1 MNHYKKGYY
10 MNRIKFMLVIL
21 SVILCASFSFQAYH
35 ERESSASE
43 ISDTISRATNSKRNG
58 NPVENNVY
66 AENVTKTDINNF
78 PLYFIPNQGQVDGHV
93 RYYAKASNQTIYFTD
108 ESIVFDLYRYP
119 SSKADR
125 YPDPNS
131 TGEAERLVFSL
142 DFKGAS
148 GTPVIE
154 SVDKKEGN
162 INYFKADDPKKWFTD
177 IPVYAQI
184 IYRDLYPG
192 IDLRIY
198 GNEGMVEY
206 DFVVNR
212 GARVEDIILIYGG
225 VENLRIEKQELVA
238 ATPFGQ
244 IKQRKPL
251 IYQEISGS
259 KIPIEGRFKL
269 LDSSCYGF
277 ETGKYDKNLP
287 LIIDPALVYST
298 YLGGDGSDTAKDI
311 YYDSNYAFVCGYTAS
326 TDFPTV
332 SAYDPSYNTN
342 TDVFV
347 SKFSADGSSLIFST
361 YIGGS
366 AGEYGEGIL
375 GSSGEVWVVGYTE
388 STNFP
393 CVSAYQN
400 TNAGGWD
407 VFASKLNGAGNSLLY
422 STYIGG
428 DGSDFAYD
436 AAWSYGAGTFIY
448 ICGSTSSPSDP
459 YDPIPFPTFSQLVL
473 PYQSTRK
480 GVCDA
485 FVFCFQD
492 AGSISPYYS
501 TLIGGSSTEEAY
513 GIAADSSLRAYIV
526 GTTGGQFG
534 GGDWYPT
541 TPEAYQT
548 TFGGGTFDAF
558 VAKFSIPGDSLY
570 FSTFLG
576 GSGDDA
582 GGGIALDYAANVY
595 VTGTTYSS
603 GFPTTVSAYQSAIG
617 ASGIPDAFISKLN
630 TSGTSL
636 IYSTFFGGSGDD
648 FGYGIAADYFGYA
661 HIIGKTRS
669 RDFEYFPIKNA
680 YQSSK
685 TGLDY
690 DAFVAKIDTTE
701 SGESSL
707 LFSTY
712 FGGSGED
719 CGTRIATDDNFTA
732 DNSSYSY
739 ICGWTE
745 STDFPTQNPFQS
757 NQVGRD
763 AFVAKFC
770 DAEIRGDPTSVDFG
784 AVTVGAT
791 SSWTM
796 ISVYSE
802 GTGALDFGAVT
813 IVGTNPGQFNTQNDG
828 ISGQISTP
836 GLTRTVEVRFQPTNL
851 GTKSA
856 ALRIPNNDPDENPL
870 DIPLTGVG
878 ATAPTVTTT
887 TATGI
892 TQTTAISGGNVTSDG
907 GATVTARGVCWS
919 TSPNPTTADNHTT
932 DGSGTGGFV
941 SNLTGLSP
949 GTQYHY
955 RAYATNQIG
964 TSYGEDLTFTS
975 AAITTPT
982 VTTTTAID
990 VTQTTAT
997 SGGDVTSDGGAAV
1010 TARGVCWSTSSDP
1023 TTADN
1028 HTADG
1033 SGTGGFVSY
1042 LTGLSPGTQYH
1053 YRAYATNQVGTA
1065 YGQDLTFTTTSAT
1078 TATVTTAAVTD
1089 ITQTTAASGGDI
1101 SSDGGATITARGI
1114 CWSTSPGPTTVDS
1127 KTDDGTGTG
1136 SFVSNISGLSSNTKY
1151 YVRAYATNAEGTAY
1165 GNEEIFMT
1173 LYPEHLPIFD
1183 GHDFDGNGSS
1193 DISVF
1198 RPSNGRW
1205 YIKDGGSSA
1214 WGLSADIPVSGD
1226 YNGDGETDIAVWRPS
1241 NGWWYIKGIGG
1252 ASWGITGDIPVPR
1265 NYDGDPA
1272 GVTDIA
1278 VWRPSNGRWYIKGVT
1293 GTVWGTAGDIPV
1305 PADYDGDGT
1314 TDIAVWRPSSGRW
1327 YIKGV
1332 AGTVWGT
1339 AGDIPVPADY
1349 DGDGTTDIAVWRPS
1363 NGRWYIKGVAGTVW
1377 GTAGDIPVPGDYD
1390 GDGVIDIAVWRS
1402 SNGRWYIKGIGGYI
1416 WGMKDDIPLVR

>member
-1 MNHYKKGYY
+1 MNK
-10 MNRIKFMLVIL
+10 IKFMLIIL
-21 SVILCASFSFQAYH
+21 PIFLCAFFSFQDYH
-35 ERESSASE
+35 ERGSSV
-43 ISDTISRATNSKRNG
+43 SDTFGAASRAM
-58 NPVENNVY
+58 NPNRDENPHENNIY
-66 AENVTKTDINNF
+66 AEKATKTDLNKL
-78 PLYFIPNQGQVDGHV
+78 PLYFIPNQGQFDSRVH
-93 RYYAKASNQTIYFTD
+93 YYAKASNQTIYFTD
-108 ESIVFDLYRYP
+108 KSIVFDLYHYL
-119 SSKADR
+119 SSKSDG
-125 YPDPNS
+125 YHDQNS
-131 TGEAERLVFSL
+131 TREAERLVFRL
-142 DFKGAS
+142 EFEGAS
-148 GTPVIE
+148 GTPIIE
-154 SVDKKEGN
+154 GVDKKEGT
-162 INYFKADDPKKWFTD
+162 INYFMVDDPKKWITD
-177 IPVYAQI
+177 IPVYAQV
-184 IYRDLYPG
+184 IYRDIYPG
-192 IDLRIY
+192 IDLRVY
-198 GNEGMVEY
+198 GNEGLAEY
-206 DFVVNR
+206 DLVVNK
-212 GARVEDIILIYGG
+212 GARVEDITLNYSG
-225 VENLRIEKQELVA
+225 VENLRIENQELVA
-238 ATPFGQ
+238 VTPFGQ
-244 IKQRKPL
+244 IKQRAPH
-251 IYQEISGS
+251 IYQKISGR
-259 KIPIEGRFKL
+259 KIPIEGSFKQ
-269 LDSSCYGF
+269 LDTSCYGF
-277 ETGKYDKNLP
+277 NTGKYDKNFP

-311 YYDSNYAFVCGYTAS
+311 YYDSNYAYICGYTAS

-332 SAYDPSYNTN
+332 SAYDSSYNTN

-366 AGEYGEGIL
+366 AGDYGEGIL
-375 GSSGEVWVVGYTE
+375 GSSDEVWVVGYTE

-407 VFASKLNGAGNSLLY
+407 IFASKLNSAGNSLLY

-436 AAWSYGAGTFIY
+436 AAWSSGAGTFIY

-485 FVFCFQD
+485 LVFAFQD
-492 AGSISPYYS
+492 TGSISPYYS

-513 GIAADSSLRAYIV
+513 GIAADSSLRAYII
-526 GTTGGQFG
+526 GTTGGQYG

-558 VAKFSIPGDSLY
+558 VAKFSVLGNSLN

-576 GSGDDA
+576 GSGNDI
-582 GGGIALDYAANVY
+582 GSGIALDYSANVY
-595 VTGTTYSS
+595 VTGTTESS
-603 GFPTTVSAYQSAIG
+603 GFPTTVSAYQPSIG
-617 ASGIPDAFISKLN
+617 SSGIPDAFVAKLSS
-630 TSGTSL
+630 SGTSL
-636 IYSTFFGGSGDD
+636 TYSTFFGGSGDD
-648 FGYGIAADYFGYA
+648 FGYGIASDYFGCA

-669 RDFEYFPIKNA
+669 RDFESFPIKNA

-685 TGLDY
+685 IGLDY

-712 FGGSGED
+712 FGGGGED
-719 CGTRIATDDNFTA
+719 CGTRIATDDDFTA

-739 ICGWTE
+739 ICGW
-745 STDFPTQNPFQS
+745 SDSSNFPTQNPFQS

-770 DAEIRGDPTSVDFG
+770 DAEIRGDPASADFG
-784 AVTVGAT
+784 AVSVGAV
-791 SSWTM
+791 SSWAV

-802 GTGALDFGAVT
+802 GTGALDFDTVT
-813 IVGTNPGQFNTQNDG
+813 IIGTNPGQFNTQNDG
-828 ISGQISTP
+828 ISGQISRP
-836 GLTRTVEVRFQPTNL
+836 DVTRTIEVRFQPTNS

-856 ALRIPNNDPDENPL
+856 TLRIPNNDPDENPL

-892 TQTTAISGGNVTSDG
+892 TQTTATSGGNISSDG
-907 GATVTARGVCWS
+907 GAAVTARGVCWS
-919 TSPNPTTADNHTT
+919 TLPNPTTADSHTT
-932 DGSGTGGFV
+932 NGSGTGGFV
-941 SNLTGLSP
+941 STLTGLSP

-975 AAITTPT
+975 GVITTPT
-982 VTTTTAID
+982 VTTTTATDI
-990 VTQTTAT
+990 TQTTAT
-997 SGGDVTSDGGAAV
+997 SGGGVTSDGGAAI

-1028 HTADG
+1028 HTDDG
-1033 SGTGGFVSY
+1033 SGTGGFVST
-1042 LTGLSPGTQYH
+1042 LTGLSPETQYH
-1053 YRAYATNQVGTA
+1053 YRAYAANLVGTA
-1065 YGQDLTFTTTSAT
+1065 YGQDMTLTTLSAT
-1078 TATVTTAAVTD
+1078 TPTLTTTAVTD
-1089 ITQTTAASGGDI
+1089 ITQTTATSGGNI
-1101 SSDGGATITARGI
+1101 ASDGGTAITARGV
-1114 CWSTSPGPTTVDS
+1114 CWSTSSGPTTVDS
-1127 KTDDGTGTG
+1127 KTEDGTGTG

-1151 YVRAYATNAEGTAY
+1151 HVRAYATNAEGTAY

-1173 LYPEHLPIFD
+1173 LYPEYLPIFD

-1205 YIKDGGSSA
+1205 YIKGVGSYV
-1214 WGLSADIPVSGD
+1214 WGTAGDIPVNGD
-1226 YNGDGETDIAVWRPS
+1226 YNGDGTTDVTVWRPS
-1241 NGWWYIKGIGG
+1241 NGRWYIRGIGG
-1252 ASWGITGDIPVPR
+1252 SSWGMSGDIPVPG
-1265 NYDGDPA
+1265 NYNGDVN

-1278 VWRPSNGRWYIKGVT
+1278 VWRPSNGRWYIKGV
-1293 GTVWGTAGDIPV
+1293 GSSVWGTAGDIPV
-1305 PADYDGDGT
+1305 PGDYNGDGKT
-1314 TDIAVWRPSSGRW
+1314 EIAVWRPSNGRW

-1332 AGTVWGT
+1332 VGSVWGIAGDIPVPGDYNGDGKTEIAVWRPSNGKWYIKGVAGSVWGT
-1339 AGDIPVPADY
+1339 AGDIPVPGNY
-1349 DGDGTTDIAVWRPS
+1349 KGDSTTDIAVWRPS
-1363 NGRWYIKGVAGTVW
+1363 NGRWYIKGV
-1377 GTAGDIPVPGDYD
+1377 
-1390 GDGVIDIAVWRS
+1390 
-1402 SNGRWYIKGIGGYI
+1402 GGYI
-1416 WGMKDDIPLVR
+1416 WGMKEDIPLVR